1 MSIPVRAFLATASE
15 ARADDVPEA
24 AGATEPVA
32 APMTGPVVEL
42 PSEGL
47 DYFEVITSSGPVV
60 FSCLLLLVVASV
72 LSWAMIIKKSLHLRR
87 ARLQSVSFLETF
99 WQSKSLDTIYEA
111 VDALPDSPVAQVFKA
126 GYVELTKLSKAGETR
141 DDDDLESIQR
151 AMRRASVAELTH
163 LEAGTP
169 YLATVGATAPFV
181 GLFGTVW
188 GIMKAF
194 HDIYLMGSANLA
206 TVSKP
211 IAEALIATAI
221 GLATAIPA
229 VVAFNHF
236 VSRIRILESEMDNF
250 SSDFLNIVKR
260 HFFKPISDEKRAAG
274 S

>member
-1 MSIPVRAFLATASE
+1 MNLPVRAFLATARE
-15 ARADDVPEA
+15 ARAQEASEA
-24 AGATEPVA
+24 AEATEA
-32 APMTGPVVEL
+32 ATAPLVGPVVEL

-47 DYFEVITSSGPVV
+47 NYWEVITASGPVV
-60 FSCLLLLVVASV
+60 FSCLLLLVAASV
-72 LSWAMIIKKSLHLRR
+72 FSWAMIIKKALHLRR
-87 ARLQSVSFLETF
+87 ARVQSVSFLETF
-99 WQSKSLDTIYEA
+99 WQSKRLDTIHEA
-111 VDALPDSPVAQVFKA
+111 VDALPDSPVAQTFKA

-151 AMRRASVAELTH
+151 AMRRASLAEATH

-169 YLATVGATAPFV
+169 YLATIGATAPFV

-211 IAEALIATAI
+211 IAEALIATAL

-236 VSRIRILESEMDNF
+236 VSRIRVLDSEMDNF

-260 HFFKPISDEKRAAG
+260 HFFKPKEGEKRAAG